1 MLFKVV
7 TTEKQLDINVDKKQ
21 LKHGRVGGE
30 LGAKKVPRRNG
41 TARDC
46 RDAGEGTRRMV
57 PRLQNERRYS
67 CLRTERPPTAASK
80 VMRCFFMRG
89 GHITAVEL
97 LPGLNDVEAV
107 AKSHELF
114 EARKREAGYEGFE
127 VWQEARMVI
136 QHPPAPIFDGE
147 AIAPRGGDPPA
158 D

>member
-1 MLFKVV
+1 
-7 TTEKQLDINVDKKQ
+7 
-21 LKHGRVGGE
+21 
-30 LGAKKVPRRNG
+30 
-41 TARDC
+41 
-46 RDAGEGTRRMV
+46 MV

-127 VWQEARMVI
+127 DAPLAR
-136 QHPPAPIFDGE
+136 PFCADLAAATYCPGPLWF
-147 AIAPRGGDPPA
+147 PR
-158 D
+158 